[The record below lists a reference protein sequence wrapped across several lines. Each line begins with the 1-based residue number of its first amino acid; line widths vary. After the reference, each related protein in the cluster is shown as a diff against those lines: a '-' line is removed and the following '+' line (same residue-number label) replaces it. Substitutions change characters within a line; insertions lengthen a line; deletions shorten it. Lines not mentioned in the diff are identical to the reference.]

1 MYIYI
6 DEFYNNLN
14 KKENKISTNL
24 IKNTI
29 INLKKYNLDLIISE
43 KIIYFIIYL
52 IKHNCKFKIIHKIIG
67 NIYNKVSNKI
77 SKFVMCSI
85 QTRWIKIINIGLLND
100 VCKDIL
106 DYFFKLYDL
115 YLDKEKC
122 NNMKFQSVQAKNI
135 LGINIKNRRQLE
147 KYFNLNIFHTIYYI
161 DIIFS
166 QINLKYLSTNYIFDI
181 NLQN

>member
-14 KKENKISTNL
+14 KKDNKISVNL

-52 IKHNCKFKIIHKIIG
+52 IKHNCKFKIIHKII
-67 NIYNKVSNKI
+67 NNLYNKVSHKI
-77 SKFVMCSI
+77 SKFVIYSN
-85 QTRWIKIINIGLLND
+85 QTRWTKIINIGILNG
-100 VCKDIL
+100 VSNDIL

-122 NNMKFQSVQAKNI
+122 NNIKFQSFQAKNI
-135 LGINIKNRRQLE
+135 LGINIKNRRQIE

-181 NLQN
+181 NL